1 MAIPTANDH
10 ISLPKIFEKLS
21 ISSKKNFVAIQT
33 PFNLFERDLIQR
45 GVGQTCS
52 LAEYAEVQL
61 LMQNF
66 LRKMETFL

>member
-21 ISSKKNFVAIQT
+21 ISGKKNFVAIQA

-45 GVGQTCS
+45 GVGQTSS
-52 LAEYAEVQL
+52 LAEYAKV
-61 LMQNF
+61 
-66 LRKMETFL
+66 

>member
-1 MAIPTANDH
+1 MAISISADH

-21 ISSKKNFVAIQT
+21 NSSKKNFIAIQT

-52 LAEYAEVQL
+52 LAEYAKV
-61 LMQNF
+61 
-66 LRKMETFL
+66 